1 MRGGDTDYEYY
12 PTCFLVK
19 PVGGE
24 MKRQESEIQ
33 EIKLFSLK
41 NLPEPLAFEHGK
53 MLNDYLSRK
62 E

>member
-1 MRGGDTDYEYY
+1 
-12 PTCFLVK
+12 
-19 PVGGE
+19 